1 MNFKLK
7 IAGVNLTISGTLLL
21 VSHMITSLPV
31 LYNWHPEN
39 IILATEISL
48 VLFIV
53 GFIILIT
60 VGSNLI
66 KASE

>member
-7 IAGVNLTISGTLLL
+7 IAGINLTISGTLLL
-21 VSHMITSLPV
+21 VSHIITSLSV

>member
-7 IAGVNLTISGTLLL
+7 IAGVNLTIAGTLLL
-21 VSHMITSLPV
+21 VSNMITSLPV
-31 LYNWHPEN
+31 IYNWHPEN
-39 IILATEISL
+39 IIKATEISL
-48 VLFIV
+48 VLSII

-60 VGSNLI
+60 IGSNLI

>member
-21 VSHMITSLPV
+21 VSHIITSLSV

>member
-7 IAGVNLTISGTLLL
+7 AAGVNLTIAGTLLL
-21 VSHMITSLPV
+21 VSRVIISLTV

-39 IILATEISL
+39 IITATETSL
-48 VLFIV
+48 VLSII